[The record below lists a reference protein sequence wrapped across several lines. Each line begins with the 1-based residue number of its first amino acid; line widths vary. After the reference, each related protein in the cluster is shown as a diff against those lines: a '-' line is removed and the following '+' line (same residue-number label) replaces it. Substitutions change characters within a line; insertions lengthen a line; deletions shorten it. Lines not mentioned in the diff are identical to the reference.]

1 MSSGP
6 PNRLHL
12 DRRPER
18 GVTGMSTDLVT
29 GASVEV
35 RVELDGSP
43 EDIWTLITDVS
54 RIGKWSPECVDG
66 WWVDREGDLP
76 RVGAR
81 FEGHNRFPGGF
92 EATVLCV
99 VTDAD
104 RPETFA
110 WVALDEEQVVERP
123 GSIWRYWLRPSET
136 AGRTTVIHRFEH
148 GPGQTGVRRAVDDD
162 GEHAKQI
169 V

>member
-1 MSSGP
+1 MSSCSP
-6 PNRLHL
+6 SRLHL
-12 DRRPER
+12 DEDER
-18 GVTGMSTDLVT
+18 GVTGMSKDVVT

-43 EDIWTLITDVS
+43 EEIWGLITDVP

-66 WWVDREGDLP
+66 WWVDREGHLP

-92 EATVLCV
+92 EATVPCV
-99 VTDAD
+99 VTEAD
-104 RPETFA
+104 RPESFS
-110 WVALDEEQVVERP
+110 WVTLDRDQVVERP
-123 GSIWRYWLRPSET
+123 GSIWRYRLHPSET

-148 GPGQTGVRRAVDDD
+148 GPGQTGVRLAVDDD
-162 GEHAKQI
+162 PDH
-169 V
+169 